1 MEKFYVSY
9 ISTVS
14 VSDKIFGKKYENQ
27 AKLKKTRKLWY
38 LLSPK
43 FRPLFLNINFWRG
56 GRALDRIP
64 IQLWDFLS
72 IYFPNFL
79 WSYVLKFGTFRTRRN
94 YSALLLLYDIK
105 CQVVLWQSGNFWG
118 KSHTTFIILN
128 IELPFACD
136 ESKLHRN
143 TVNFQNI
150 LPPIVTFPK
159 FWFGSL

>member
-43 FRPLFLNINFWRG
+43 FRPLFLKINFWRG

-94 YSALLLLYDIK
+94 YIVLYFYSTILSVKSFCGKAATSEASRIQRLLY
-105 CQVVLWQSGNFWG
+105 
-118 KSHTTFIILN
+118 
-128 IELPFACD
+128 
-136 ESKLHRN
+136 
-143 TVNFQNI
+143 
-150 LPPIVTFPK
+150 
-159 FWFGSL
+159 